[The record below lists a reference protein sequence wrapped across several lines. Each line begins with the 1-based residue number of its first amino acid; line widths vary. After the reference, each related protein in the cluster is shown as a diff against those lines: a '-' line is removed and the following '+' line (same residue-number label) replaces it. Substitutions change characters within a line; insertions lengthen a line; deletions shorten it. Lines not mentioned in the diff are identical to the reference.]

1 MKQSLKMSV
10 SLLLVSLFLL
20 LSACSPA
27 DQPTNESTT
36 TGAPA
41 NANAEQT
48 TQAEGSEDTEA
59 QTIEATQQG
68 ETPDSSVLRIGVLF
82 NPSDS
87 LDPATVTSPG
97 GMVLSFY
104 VYDTLAMM
112 TDNGLKLSLAKS
124 ITPNDKADAFT
135 VVLNDNVKYSDGS
148 EVTGR
153 DIIDSLKYFSTS
165 PNYQSMY
172 GNVDFEN
179 CTADGKTAVIKLMSP
194 AADFAISSLG
204 MFSPVA
210 PKGEFKGIG
219 AGPFIIKEGDPG
231 TGYSLMAN
239 EDYHAGTP
247 AIKEV
252 QLLPVLGSAAQAN
265 ALLTGE
271 IDYAWGL
278 DAAAIKMLNS
288 AENIVI
294 PESTLDSALA
304 KDLVL
309 NTRVAPFNDP
319 EVRKAAKLTI
329 DREKMV
335 NTLLGESGEI
345 GNDMLGKGY
354 KTYPDDIAQTT
365 ANKEEAQRIF
375 TEKGITEFTIVASDI
390 VPGMVA
396 AAEFMAQEF
405 AEVGVN
411 VEIKEVDPQ
420 SFFAQMAE
428 LYQAQAFTFYWMNRP
443 PMAEFRSQIL
453 KDSPYNVSGYY
464 SDLTEE
470 QFKLATSNTDEKVQ
484 AEAIAKISADIH
496 DNGGEIIWGFQKQL
510 AAHRKG
516 LEGVLF
522 SQSIPWIA
530 DATFVPEN

>member
-10 SLLLVSLFLL
+10 SLLLASLL
-20 LSACSPA
+20 LFFSACAPV
-27 DQPTNESTT
+27 DQPATQDSKPSSGE
-36 TGAPA
+36 
-41 NANAEQT
+41 AEI
-48 TQAEGSEDTEA
+48 SN
-59 QTIEATQQG
+59 ATQQA
-68 ETPDSSVLRIGVLF
+68 ENTDSSALRIGVLF

-87 LDPATVTSPG
+87 LDPVTVTSPG

-112 TDNGLKLSLAKS
+112 TENGLKLSLAES
-124 ITPNDKADAFT
+124 ITPNEKGDTFT
-135 VVLNDNVKYSDGS
+135 VVLNDKVKYSDGS
-148 EVTGR
+148 EVTGQ
-153 DIIDSLKYFSTS
+153 DIIDSLKHFATS

-172 GNVDFEN
+172 NNVDFEK

-219 AGPFIIKEGDPG
+219 AGPYVIKAGDPG
-231 TGYSLMAN
+231 TGYSLVAN
-239 EDYHAGTP
+239 EDYFAGAP

-252 QLLPVLGSAAQAN
+252 QLLPVMDSAAQAN
-265 ALLTGE
+265 ALLAGE

-294 PESTLDSALA
+294 PESSLDSALA

-319 EVRKAAKLTI
+319 EIRKAAKLTI

-335 NTLLGESGEI
+335 NTLLGENGEI
-345 GNDMLGKGY
+345 GNDMLGKGF
-354 KTYPDDIAQTT
+354 KTYPNDIAQTT
-365 ANKEEAQRIF
+365 ANKEEAKRIF
-375 TEKGITEFTIVASDI
+375 ADKNITEFTIVASDI

-428 LYQAQAFTFYWMNRP
+428 LYQAQAFTFYWINRP

-530 DATFVPEN
+530 DATFVPES